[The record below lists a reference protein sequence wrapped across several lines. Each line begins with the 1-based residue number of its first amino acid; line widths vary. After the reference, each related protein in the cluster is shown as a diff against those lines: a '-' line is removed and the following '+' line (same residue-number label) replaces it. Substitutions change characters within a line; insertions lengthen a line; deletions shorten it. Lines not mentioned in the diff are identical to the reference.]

1 MEGIPCS
8 LSVFSSPVP
17 SPVFVSMYE
26 IENFAYMFF
35 WEKGLESPRSNPVSH
50 VSVYMYVCMGLGEEV
65 CLVREGVRLWGG
77 GRGVSVG

>member
-8 LSVFSSPVP
+8 LSVSSSPVP
-17 SPVFVSMYE
+17 SPVFVSMHE
-26 IENFAYMFF
+26 IAYKFF

-50 VSVYMYVCMGLGEEV
+50 VSVYMYVC
-65 CLVREGVRLWGG
+65 LWGG